1 MDKTIPKIKVKGTM
15 DKISKEE
22 LRAILHASACIL
34 EYHNLNLNFNVNTIT
49 VHCVTREWL
58 NQSSVKKNVRGK
70 ARWQERKI
78 WISKDLD
85 LQGVITTGLHEMI
98 HIYLNFEYG
107 TTEKCTSTLTARLKD
122 DVARIYPILV
132 ENTYKRASYIAHTK
146 ISYPPNLEIEKDYYD
161 RDQNKRTNVKEIKKY
176 RRSRDDWINLKE
188 VE

>member
-34 EYHNLNLNFNVNTIT
+34 EYHNLNLNFNVNNIT
-49 VHCVTREWL
+49 VYCKPRLYL
-58 NQSSVKKNVRGK
+58 NKAEKKKNIVGR

-98 HIYLNFEYG
+98 HIYLRFEEASV
-107 TTEKCTSTLTARLKD
+107 EKCTSTLTARLKD

-146 ISYPPNLEIEKDYYD
+146 ISYKAKGKDHYD
-161 RDQNKRTNVKEIKKY
+161 RDQHKRTKVKEIKKY